1 MTLEPYLG
9 RRQLNELYYI
19 THIDNVSSI
28 LTRGI
33 LSHSRIVSEKVPF
46 TPIYNAEIVSSRRN
60 RKTPDGKSLWD
71 YANLYFQPRNA
82 MLYQVICTRDHEEI
96 ALIAADRNLTSRP
109 NVFVST
115 GNAASL
121 TSDIV
126 KPSATIINR
135 ILKQVDKV
143 YWTDPDGSKRKL
155 MAECLVP
162 DGVPPEHIQRI
173 YVSTHQAMEKLRSE
187 IDRSNLPITP
197 EPDWFFQPFRKRD
210 LTDYLSLVEGDMF
223 FSRLQTL
230 TVSVNCVGVMGKG
243 LASRA
248 KWQFPDVYVFYQDLC
263 RKRKLSL
270 GKPYIYKRETS
281 FDLQLADDPNSLPNP
296 NAETWFILFPTK
308 HHWRDQ
314 ADIRG
319 IEEGLRWIVS
329 GVREMGLKSLALPAL
344 GCGLGRLEWK
354 DVGPLMCRYL
364 SKLEFP
370 VWIYL
375 PAEKEIPVQF
385 LTKEYLLHQ

>member
-1 MTLEPYLG
+1 
-9 RRQLNELYYI
+9 
-19 THIDNVSSI
+19 
-28 LTRGI
+28 
-33 LSHSRIVSEKVPF
+33 
-46 TPIYNAEIVSSRRN
+46 
-60 RKTPDGKSLWD
+60 
-71 YANLYFQPRNA
+71 

-96 ALIAADRNLTSRP
+96 ALIAAERNLTNSL

-115 GNAASL
+115 GNAASP

-126 KPSATIINR
+126 KPSPAIINR

-162 DGVPPEHIQRI
+162 DAVPPEHIQRI
-173 YVSTHQAMEKLRSE
+173 YVSNHHAMEKLRTK

-230 TVSVNCVGVMGKG
+230 TVSVNCVGVMGMG

-375 PAEKEIPVQF
+375 PAEKEISAQF